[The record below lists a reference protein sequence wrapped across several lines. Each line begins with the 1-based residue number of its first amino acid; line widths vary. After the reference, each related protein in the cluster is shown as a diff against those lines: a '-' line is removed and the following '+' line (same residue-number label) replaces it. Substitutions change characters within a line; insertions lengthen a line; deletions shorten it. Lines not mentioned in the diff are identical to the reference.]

1 MPGLKQEELVIVKHN
16 PQGEETW
23 RYTGVVLQRFPHAV
37 LIEAFFNHDD
47 LPFHGILLG
56 SGDRFV
62 EAFFAQRW
70 YNIFEIHDRATD
82 ALKGW
87 YCNIARPAV
96 FTDGRIDWVDL
107 ALDLLVYPDG
117 KTLLLDEDEFE
128 ALGLDTKE
136 QRQAKKAATEI
147 ESIFNNSGGK
157 PLTSLFLELSSANTA
172 QSSLVKG

>member
-1 MPGLKQEELVIVKHN
+1 M
-16 PQGEETW
+16 
-23 RYTGVVLQRFPHAV
+23 
-37 LIEAFFNHDD
+37 
-47 LPFHGILLG
+47 
-56 SGDRFV
+56 
-62 EAFFAQRW
+62 
-70 YNIFEIHDRATD
+70 
-82 ALKGW
+82 
-87 YCNIARPAV
+87 

-147 ESIFNNSGGK
+147 ENIFNNSGGK
-157 PLTSLFLELSSANTA
+157 PLTSLFLELSSANTV